1 MKVNFPEIRIAESRK
16 KVYAADLSGGG
27 QEPYSLRLNYIDSKD
42 SLDFELN
49 TTVPITVTI
58 GSFFTFRGYA
68 VSSTKKQS
76 VSSGFTRE
84 LNLVDTSI
92 ILDKFFVGLKGKYGG
107 VAQPFIRRSS
117 NLAATNVPSNINL
130 NNLYSTPKVDPNTN
144 DLAVFLSD
152 PSDSNLILVGSYI
165 DPCLNEDGDLVKDQC
180 DPCSPEPQSNIDC
193 AKSRNFEILDVDYSF
208 SELLTAIKEK
218 NINFL
223 GISNY
228 PNDYRNQYTGSL
240 REVLNNWCQDFGW
253 TFYWDG
259 DNLNF
264 FSLSQGI
271 NIDNINLENSLNC
284 KIEEFSESKSIEGVK
299 KTVNIAYFGKAGE
312 VKNYTCSTSSPST
325 GGSSGKSF
333 QCTPITTNFLW
344 EGNEV
349 LQKAYGEDIDTFEK
363 ILAASRLS
371 ETIRRIAV
379 FYDLYGLGIPSDII
393 PGKIKYLGWDIK
405 AVVDSSPSEERVA
418 EGYNVTNMKA
428 LYALLSKSYDLFDKA
443 FLDGDFIN
451 DNYFFLIVKPF
462 SDGGYSF
469 EKIICEKFTGAYSY
483 NNLLGDPTRLIL
495 SSEDGEVIPAPPD
508 LNATHHLIRSN
519 KKIAGKRN
527 QNEGGQNGIHY
538 DKTIITVKGTVN
550 WPSNPDDQNV
560 EEFLQEWSKKMRKID
575 IPAGGQ
581 ITIKEGDEVWMM
593 PQFPKGAIT
602 YNGIKFD
609 MPPENNDLGTKRK
622 YTRAEADGGGGS
634 NSQGSTTLIM
644 PKIEIIKLNSSAN
657 NNQFTSVQVNYQNIT
672 NNNLSNIIR
681 GTQSCYIDEGKII
694 NYALSIIGNLNTSF
708 PVEKVTKNYS
718 ILGLPDQRYTFADG
732 LTSFS
737 IRLDQ
742 SGTRTSLSFSN
753 LIPSE
758 VSDTIKKNQ
767 LNYLIKNNSNNKY
780 INNTFK

>member
-1 MKVNFPEIRIAESRK
+1 MKIGIYTRVSTEEQK
-16 KVYAADLSGGG
+16 KTGI
-27 QEPYSLRLNYIDSKD
+27 SLRDQELRGIEFCVRNG
-42 SLDFELN
+42 FE
-49 TTVPITVTI
+49 
-58 GSFFTFRGYA
+58 Y
-68 VSSTKKQS
+68 
-76 VSSGFTRE
+76 
-84 LNLVDTSI
+84 
-92 ILDKFFVGLKGKYGG
+92 
-107 VAQPFIRRSS
+107 
-117 NLAATNVPSNINL
+117 
-130 NNLYSTPKVDPNTN
+130 
-144 DLAVFLSD
+144 
-152 PSDSNLILVGSYI
+152 
-165 DPCLNEDGDLVKDQC
+165 
-180 DPCSPEPQSNIDC
+180 
-193 AKSRNFEILDVDYSF
+193 
-208 SELLTAIKEK
+208 
-218 NINFL
+218 
-223 GISNY
+223 
-228 PNDYRNQYTGSL
+228 
-240 REVLNNWCQDFGW
+240 EV
-253 TFYWDG
+253 
-259 DNLNF
+259 
-264 FSLSQGI
+264 
-271 NIDNINLENSLNC
+271 
-284 KIEEFSESKSIEGVK
+284 
-299 KTVNIAYFGKAGE
+299 
-312 VKNYTCSTSSPST
+312 
-325 GGSSGKSF
+325 
-333 QCTPITTNFLW
+333 
-344 EGNEV
+344 
-349 LQKAYGEDIDTFEK
+349 
-363 ILAASRLS
+363 
-371 ETIRRIAV
+371 
-379 FYDLYGLGIPSDII
+379 
-393 PGKIKYLGWDIK
+393 
-405 AVVDSSPSEERVA
+405 
-418 EGYNVTNMKA
+418 
-428 LYALLSKSYDLFDKA
+428 
-443 FLDGDFIN
+443 
-451 DNYFFLIVKPF
+451 F

-550 WPSNPDDQNV
+550 WPSNPDDENV
-560 EEFLQEWSKKMRKID
+560 EAFLQEWSKKMRKID

-581 ITIKEGDEVWMM
+581 ITIQEGDEIWMM
-593 PQFPKGAIT
+593 PQIPKGVLT
-602 YNGIKFD
+602 YKGINFN
-609 MPPENNDLGTKRK
+609 MPPENNDFGTKRK